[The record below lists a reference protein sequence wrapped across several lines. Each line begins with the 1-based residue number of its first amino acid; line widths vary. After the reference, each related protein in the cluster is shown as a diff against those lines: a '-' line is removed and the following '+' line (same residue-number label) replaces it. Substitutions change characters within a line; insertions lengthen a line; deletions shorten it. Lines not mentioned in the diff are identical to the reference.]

1 MKTNKLSL
9 TKTISDFMF
18 LGVDNPEEKAKQIFV
33 MKTMLTAHW
42 FEKYMQYYFMYKKW
56 YKIKLNGNTYQVD
69 GCIDLKWVKK
79 EKWKEVYMIAQCKKY
94 WVKDISESMI
104 REFGWAVSLPKYTK
118 YADRTEKYYIT
129 TSKYTYKAQ
138 QYWKELWIHMI
149 NFYDL
154 YKLQAVYSFEDF
166 KKDVLKFEGITEKNK
181 CLEKEQLLLDLDD
194 EVINT
199 VEASDKQVMDLLK
212 QVRRDIS
219 NTKQLRLG
227 SIARNDTLEI
237 LARKR
242 PHNLE
247 ALKKATSNLTTREK
261 NKLNKYWEIF
271 IERLKY
277 VHQEETPEDVSMM
290 KKLLGF
296 LG

>member
-1 MKTNKLSL
+1 MRTNKLCL

-18 LGVDNPEEKAKQIFV
+18 LWLENPEEKAKKIFT
-33 MKTMLTAHW
+33 MKTLLTAHG

-56 YKIKLNGNTYQVD
+56 YKVKLNGNTYQVD
-69 GCIDLKWVKK
+69 GCIDLKGVKK
-79 EKWKEVYMIAQCKKY
+79 EKWNEEYMIAQCKKY
-94 WVKDISESMI
+94 STKDISESMI
-104 REFGWAVSLPKYTK
+104 REFWWALSLPKYTK
-118 YADRTEKYYIT
+118 YASQTKRYYIT
-129 TSKYTYKAQ
+129 TSKFTYKAQ
-138 QYWKELWIHMI
+138 QYWKELWIEMI
-149 NFYDL
+149 DFYYL
-154 YKLQAVYSFEDF
+154 YKLQSVYSFENF
-166 KKDVLKFEGITEKNK
+166 KDDILRIEWISEKNK
-181 CLEKEQLLLDLDD
+181 CLEKQQLLLDLDD
-194 EVINT
+194 QIINT

-247 ALKKATSNLTTREK
+247 ALKKATASLTTRERT
-261 NKLNKYWEIF
+261 KLDKYWEIF

-277 VHQEETPEDVSMM
+277 VHQEETPEDISIM
-290 KKLLGF
+290 KKLLSF